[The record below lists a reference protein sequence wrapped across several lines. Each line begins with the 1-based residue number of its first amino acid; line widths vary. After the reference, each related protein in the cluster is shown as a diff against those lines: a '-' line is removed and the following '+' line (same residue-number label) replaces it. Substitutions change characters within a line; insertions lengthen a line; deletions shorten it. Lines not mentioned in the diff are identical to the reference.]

1 MYIGVD
7 GCVDGWVTVCYDN
20 EGYTETRLYADI
32 EELWYNHGES
42 AETILIDIP
51 IGLREDSNAKRPCD
65 DVARQKLSPN
75 RYSSVFPVPVRDA
88 VYAESYEAAKAAQE
102 RQTDGSLGV
111 QSWNIADKIAQLD
124 AFLRE
129 TESDAV
135 GVIREAHPEV
145 CVLGVQRQDG
155 DRVLEDWSARRG
167 ILGTSGDSGGD
178 RLGSIG
184 ACS

>member
-75 RYSSVFPVPVRDA
+75 RYSSVFPVPVR
-88 VYAESYEAAKAAQE
+88 
-102 RQTDGSLGV
+102 RR
-111 QSWNIADKIAQLD
+111 
-124 AFLRE
+124 LR
-129 TESDAV
+129 
-135 GVIREAHPEV
+135 RELRSRE
-145 CVLGVQRQDG
+145 GG
-155 DRVLEDWSARRG
+155 AR
-167 ILGTSGDSGGD
+167 T
-178 RLGSIG
+178 
-184 ACS
+184 AN